1 MAVTASHSRQLN
13 FRRIAEKVRPSGL
26 FLAMIFA
33 ALVFFELFNFSTTE
47 FALRDLL
54 GSLAFGSIP
63 WATILALAFC
73 GIDFAGIARLLTPA
87 QSKSEPK
94 ETWYLFGA
102 WLIAATMNA
111 ALTWWGVA
119 MAIVNHPEKSSAVI
133 AQGTLLKIVPVF
145 VAILVWVI
153 RILIIGSISYTIER
167 FANRKG
173 QFNQNATSNVIVPM
187 RSAPATLNG
196 SVNHAPVRSVGFQS
210 AILRPNTYS
219 SHSAPKPVTRDNES

>member
-13 FRRIAEKVRPSGL
+13 FRRVADKVRPSGL
-26 FLAMIFA
+26 FIAMIFA
-33 ALVFFELFNFSTTE
+33 ALIFFELFNFSTTE

-54 GSLAFGSIP
+54 GGLNFISIP

-73 GIDFAGIARLLTPA
+73 GIDFAGIARLLTPS
-87 QSKSEPK
+87 QTKSEPK

-119 MAIVNHPEKSSAVI
+119 MAIVNHTEKSAAVI
-133 AQGTLLKIVPVF
+133 SQNTLLKVVPVF

-153 RILIIGSISYTIER
+153 RVLIIGSISYTIER
-167 FANRKG
+167 YAKSK
-173 QFNQNATSNVIVPM
+173 NQNAQTATPNMVAPM
-187 RSAPATLNG
+187 RATPGSLNG
-196 SVNHAPVRSVGFQS
+196 SVNHNPSRSVGFQN
-210 AILRPNTYS
+210 AVLRPTTFS
-219 SHSAPKPVTRDNES
+219 AHSPNHSNSKEEV